1 MPDKSRLSKPKA
13 RAGLLRQYLLAG
25 AGLGLYFGLFFR
37 PVREPNFAVAVA
49 LALLATAVI
58 TTLALLKKNRP
69 PLGDLGRTAVTTFI
83 KFGLVL
89 ALLECRHYAYDLG
102 GKWLV
107 TVFTTLL
114 GAGAG
119 WWLAQSDMVTK

>member
-1 MPDKSRLSKPKA
+1 MPKPKA

-37 PVREPNFAVAVA
+37 PLREPNFAVALS
-49 LALLATAVI
+49 LALLATAVFVVP
-58 TTLALLKKNRP
+58 ALLKKSRP
-69 PLGDLGRTAVTTFI
+69 PLGELGRTAVTTFV
-83 KFGLVL
+83 KFVLIL
-89 ALLECRHYAYDLG
+89 ALLESRHYVYDLG

-119 WWLAQSDMVTK
+119 WWLAQSDVQT